1 MAVNALFPD
10 FFLPC
15 PGEPAISFKTW
26 VRMFENYL
34 LVIHANGD
42 EWPEARRR
50 ALLLHYL
57 GSEGQRIFHTLPN
70 TGDSLAAAIAAPKE
84 HFMLTV
90 NVVVEHHTFRK
101 RVQRP
106 QESIVQYIASL
117 RELAATC
124 E

>member
-1 MAVNALFPD
+1 MQMETS
-10 FFLPC
+10 
-15 PGEPAISFKTW
+15 GQ
-26 VRMFENYL
+26 RQ
-34 LVIHANGD
+34 GD
-42 EWPEARRR
+42 ERYYCITWARKDS
-50 ALLLHYL
+50 
-57 GSEGQRIFHTLPN
+57 GSSILCQN